1 MIKLNYI
8 VEDFKV
14 LIELSNLDFE
24 IDGETNDSTL
34 IDINENSIT
43 ELEQRIEEDVFGD
56 LLMSVVIERDDNG
69 YSIPPEQIE
78 ITDEDGT
85 IEGILTVSEK
95 IEIANEVYNLLIT
108 ECPFIARFS
117 IDTTKL

>member
-1 MIKLNYI
+1 MIELKYN
-8 VEDFKV
+8 VNDFKV
-14 LIELSNLDFE
+14 LVELSKLDFE

-108 ECPFIARFS
+108 ECPIYC
-117 IDTTKL
+117 